1 MLLRPS
7 GNRFDRTLKKFLIA
21 SDNLI
26 RRPVGQERPVLDQ
39 ENRLTEPANST
50 HVMGYKDYGL
60 PPLAEVVDPRRALLL
75 KRGVAHGQNFVDQQD
90 VGIHLRGNRKSQPHK
105 HAARILLDWRVDE
118 VAQFRKIQDLLF

>member
-7 GNRFDRTLKKFLIA
+7 GDRLDRALKKFLIA
-21 SDNLI
+21 SDYVI
-26 RRPVGQERPVLDQ
+26 RRPVGQEYSVLDQ
-39 ENRLTEPANST
+39 ENPLTEPADST
-50 HVMGYKDYGL
+50 HVMGYEDDGL
-60 PPLAEVVDPRRALLL
+60 PPLAELVDPRRALLL
-75 KRGVAHGQNFVDQQD
+75 KRGVAHRQDFVDQQD